1 MNDPQDYVDPP
12 ECPVCGQEMEMEP
25 VVDRDDR
32 GILRCW
38 GVSVCCANKEC
49 PEYGNAN

>member
-12 ECPVCGQEMEMEP
+12 ECPVCGHELEIDP
-25 VVDRDDR
+25 DIDVDES
-32 GILRCW
+32 GKARCS

-49 PEYGNAN
+49 SEYGNAT